1 MCGDQSRA
9 EANKNPSVCE
19 EGHAAAILAAF
30 NLGCIYKDI
39 ELTRFEGQVHFPF
52 EWIALRPPA
61 PKNACVIQR
70 GRRFLKLREKLVGV
84 IGQNLV
90 ARMHLHVL
98 ATPQPGSPI
107 PSIDTDAYSG
117 RTIGRSDL
125 GNFISPC

>member
-9 EANKNPSVCE
+9 EANKIPACTKK
-19 EGHAAAILAAF
+19 GHAAAILATF

-52 EWIALRPPA
+52 EWIAWRPPA

-90 ARMHLHVL
+90 ARVHLRVL
-98 ATPQPGSPI
+98 AHS
-107 PSIDTDAYSG
+107 SIWFPHT
-117 RTIGRSDL
+117 
-125 GNFISPC
+125 